1 MNQCATSST
10 YSFLLLQQINPTQTS
25 AEGLIL
31 HLRQASR
38 SLLNDGMFNQQI
50 PQSDIWWSTIQSA
63 KCSFHGPNVLAA
75 TQTRL
80 FIKEKSLPFRAHWI
94 LATTFFPP
102 FNHVTSLCCPE
113 IRHSINNLQ
122 KASDALMTN
131 GTYYGRGPVTNA
143 ITRPHVLSAFPQ
155 IPQKSIRTSRRLR
168 VGYFHWKLNFQIKF
182 DLK

>member
-10 YSFLLLQQINPTQTS
+10 SFLLLPQINPTQTS

-80 FIKEKSLPFRAHWI
+80 FIKEKKFAIPSSLNPGDDI
-94 LATTFFPP
+94 
-102 FNHVTSLCCPE
+102 
-113 IRHSINNLQ
+113 
-122 KASDALMTN
+122 
-131 GTYYGRGPVTNA
+131 
-143 ITRPHVLSAFPQ
+143 LSAIQP
-155 IPQKSIRTSRRLR
+155 RYVAMLSRNKALD
-168 VGYFHWKLNFQIKF
+168 Q
-182 DLK
+182 